1 MDVLTI
7 QWGWVGGKSGVIPPI
22 PTAPAIA
29 GGAIDPYLLREE
41 WLRNR
46 RKIDRMRILYEED
59 EFLVLID

>member
-7 QWGWVGGKSGVIPPI
+7 QWGWVGGKSGVIPPVPAA
-22 PTAPAIA
+22 PTIT